1 MEKDIKNKIKEKN
14 KKIYQRLHIARHSQ
28 EKTFEEIAKELGVT
42 TSTVFAKFKKLKSGK
57 SVKTEFLIELESYF
71 GIEIFFG
78 L

>member
-1 MEKDIKNKIKEKN
+1 MEKEIKNKIRDKN
-14 KKIYQRLHIARHSQ
+14 KKIYQKLNIARHSQ

-57 SVKTEFLIELESYF
+57 SVKTEFLIRLEDYF
-71 GIEIFFG
+71 DVKIFFD